1 MLDRVAF
8 LYLPCPS
15 KHTVELHLP
24 QLVGGQTARVM
35 GIHFYH
41 FRVFVIKF

>member
-8 LYLPCPS
+8 KYLPCPS
-15 KHTVELHLP
+15 KHTVDLHLS
-24 QLVGGQTARVM
+24 QLVGGQAARVT
-35 GIHFYH
+35 GIHFCH